1 MVMKDF
7 LLVVLKIVVNK
18 KEKEMKIRFLFFLV
32 FLNVLTLPL
41 FSKEKLILINERTEK
56 GLRIENY
63 LYFNSVQQQELISK
77 VNSTIVLPKE
87 QIYVSSKGKTLFSM
101 DFGKSWHEQIET
113 DNQLD
118 HQKFIIYPNPASS
131 SLNFE
136 INYLGNEYLTTLRI
150 YNEIG
155 SKVYD
160 TPINLNNISSIDLSN
175 FTKGLYFIKVQSLD
189 KIYIFVKE

>member
-1 MVMKDF
+1 
-7 LLVVLKIVVNK
+7 
-18 KEKEMKIRFLFFLV
+18 MKIKFLFFLV

-41 FSKEKLILINERTEK
+41 FSMEKLILINERTEK

-77 VNSTIVLPKE
+77 VNSTIVLPQE

-101 DFGKSWHEQIET
+101 DFGKSWQEQIET

-118 HQKFIIYPNPASS
+118 SQKFIIYPNPASS

-136 INYLGNEYLTTLRI
+136 INYLGNEYLTSLRI
-150 YNEIG
+150 YDVKG

-160 TPINLNNISSIDLSN
+160 SPINLNNISSIDISN